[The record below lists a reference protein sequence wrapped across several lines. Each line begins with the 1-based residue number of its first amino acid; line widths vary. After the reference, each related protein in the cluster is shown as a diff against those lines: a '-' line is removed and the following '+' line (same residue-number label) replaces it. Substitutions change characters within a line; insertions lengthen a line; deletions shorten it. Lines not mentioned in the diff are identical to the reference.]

1 MHAHLTSGQMVLLD
15 HKLRARYEAL
25 RRELAVHQQG
35 DSRVDHAQDLLTQ
48 DNDDA
53 PQRAS
58 ARELDQA
65 RTEQLL
71 QELAAIDAA
80 LDRINKDQYGD
91 CLECGAPISFA
102 RLSAEPWA
110 LRCIACQSR
119 HEQRGAH
126 PPR

>member
-1 MHAHLTSGQMVLLD
+1 MPAHLTSGQMALLD

-35 DSRVDHAQDLLTQ
+35 ESRVDHAQDVLEQ

-58 ARELDQA
+58 ERELDQA

-71 QELAAIDAA
+71 REVSAIDAA
-80 LDRINKDQYGD
+80 LARMNNEQYGD
-91 CLECGAPISFA
+91 CLECGAPILFA

-119 HEQRGAH
+119 HERGGVHA
-126 PPR
+126 PR

>member
-1 MHAHLTSGQMVLLD
+1 MHAPLTSGQLTLLD
-15 HKLRARYEAL
+15 HKLRARYDAI

-35 DSRVDHAQDLLTQ
+35 DSRVDHAQDVLSQ

-58 ARELDQA
+58 ERELDLA

-71 QELAAIDAA
+71 RELSAIDAA
-80 LDRINKDQYGD
+80 LDRIKRDSYGLCGD
-91 CLECGAPISFA
+91 CRAPIAFA

-110 LRCIACQSR
+110 LRCIACQAKR
-119 HEQRGAH
+119 EQGAVSA
-126 PPR
+126 

>member
-1 MHAHLTSGQMVLLD
+1 MPAHLTSGQMTLLD
-15 HKLRARYEAL
+15 HKLRARCEAL

-35 DSRVDHAQDLLTQ
+35 ESRVDHAQAIRTQ

-58 ARELDQA
+58 ERELDQA

-71 QELAAIDAA
+71 RELSAIGAA
-80 LDRINKDQYGD
+80 LDRINDEQYGD

-119 HEQRGAH
+119 HEQGGA
-126 PPR
+126 PASR

>member
-1 MHAHLTSGQMVLLD
+1 MHAALTSGHLTLLD
-15 HKLRARYEAL
+15 HKLRARSDAI

-35 DSRVDHAQDLLTQ
+35 DSRVDHARDLVSQ

-58 ARELDQA
+58 ERELDQA

-71 QELAAIDAA
+71 RELSAIDAA
-80 LDRINKDQYGD
+80 LDRIKHDSYGACVD
-91 CLECGAPISFA
+91 CRAPISFA

-110 LRCIACQSR
+110 LRCISCQAKR
-119 HEQRGAH
+119 EQDAAGA
-126 PPR
+126 